1 MSYIEHNELD
11 RLEKE
16 VIELKEQVKKL
27 TEYNDALFNRI
38 NQFFEKIR
46 EMDKQTSSESEMSDS
61 NFGDDEM
68 TTDTDTDSDTD

>member
-38 NQFFEKIR
+38 NKFFEKIR
-46 EMDKQTSSESEMSDS
+46 EMDKQTSSDSETFDS
-61 NFGDDEM
+61 SEEYADDEI
-68 TTDTDTDSDTD
+68 TTDTD